1 MLIKGAARLVF
12 LSRHK
17 VLGKDKVILKMAS
30 GVWQARMGGA
40 RAAGYLA
47 GTAAHI
53 YSILYCI
60 LYICTIIGTPTY
72 INTETVFKEKLG
84 VRELTMTS
92 PYADSRVDSD
102 TFTMGNPMPES
113 TLILSQS

>member
-40 RAAGYLA
+40 RTAGYLA

-53 YSILYCI
+53 FSIFYTV
-60 LYICTIIGTPTY
+60 YIY
-72 INTETVFKEKLG
+72 DN
-84 VRELTMTS
+84 R
-92 PYADSRVDSD
+92 D
-102 TFTMGNPMPES
+102 
-113 TLILSQS
+113 TLIQRLYSKRILVYGTLCRS